1 MIVPVI
7 DMMRVFTI
15 RLVHLRSPFS
25 ADRNHIHHRLL
36 ECGLNTVQTCCIL
49 YLVNIAFVVG
59 AWLLRSR
66 EALPVFYVIVFG
78 AFLLSQLPQLF
89 MIIKKK
95 KQIA

>member
-1 MIVPVI
+1 
-7 DMMRVFTI
+7 
-15 RLVHLRSPFS
+15 
-25 ADRNHIHHRLL
+25 
-36 ECGLNTVQTCCIL
+36 
-49 YLVNIAFVVG
+49 VVG